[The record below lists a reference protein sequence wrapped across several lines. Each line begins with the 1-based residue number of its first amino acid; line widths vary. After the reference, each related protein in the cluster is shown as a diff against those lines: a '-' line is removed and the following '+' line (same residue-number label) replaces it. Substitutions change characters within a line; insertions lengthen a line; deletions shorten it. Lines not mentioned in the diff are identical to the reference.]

1 MASDNGDKKRN
12 QIISLLYIVFIC
24 FSVISIKISL
34 LDSNTYVIS
43 TLKSLDK
50 EEILRMSMSEKVIEE
65 NSDILNDNEKA
76 MIYLKIAERIKVS
89 YEIINEIIN
98 YVDNAFE
105 ESNSSML
112 KQFNSKNLITKIL
125 ASENGVVKLENDL
138 FELEDFIKSQPYKLD
153 SISSFL
159 YSSVPL
165 NKNITTIKGKIQPW
179 KDYLFLKKPTAIAY
193 LQLERIKLL
202 LSKTIL
208 LYKEEALEE
217 IGYNSTY
224 SSIINPRQYNLKTYK
239 DDVILKDYQKAVNKE
254 DVVIGEMFKNLL
266 KSLNTDNIYV
276 GIKAIILNQT
286 DLILKDGIEIEIE
299 PKIKTENRKNVL
311 KGYFNKKGIYNI
323 RFIDTSNGQNN
334 VLFEKKLKALELP
347 NPTVSIPGGD
357 QNSFEISRLDLL
369 TASRIEAHID
379 IENIQYFPGRIN
391 KFNIV
396 LVHGAEIYES
406 ISNSGPIFQTD
417 TQRVLEKIEDND
429 LIIFEDISL
438 TLNDGTTRIAA
449 PMIYKIVEKK

>member
-1 MASDNGDKKRN
+1 
-12 QIISLLYIVFIC
+12 
-24 FSVISIKISL
+24 
-34 LDSNTYVIS
+34 
-43 TLKSLDK
+43 
-50 EEILRMSMSEKVIEE
+50 MSMSEKVIEE

-76 MIYLKIAERIKVS
+76 LNYLKIAERIKVS

-159 YSSVPL
+159 YSSIPL

-299 PKIKTENRKNVL
+299 PKIKT
-311 KGYFNKKGIYNI
+311 
-323 RFIDTSNGQNN
+323 
-334 VLFEKKLKALELP
+334 
-347 NPTVSIPGGD
+347 
-357 QNSFEISRLDLL
+357 
-369 TASRIEAHID
+369 
-379 IENIQYFPGRIN
+379 
-391 KFNIV
+391 
-396 LVHGAEIYES
+396 
-406 ISNSGPIFQTD
+406 
-417 TQRVLEKIEDND
+417 
-429 LIIFEDISL
+429 
-438 TLNDGTTRIAA
+438 
-449 PMIYKIVEKK
+449 

>member
-138 FELEDFIKSQPYKLD
+138 FELEDFIR
-153 SISSFL
+153 L
-159 YSSVPL
+159 YFVFS
-165 NKNITTIKGKIQPW
+165 
-179 KDYLFLKKPTAIAY
+179 LF
-193 LQLERIKLL
+193 
-202 LSKTIL
+202 
-208 LYKEEALEE
+208 
-217 IGYNSTY
+217 
-224 SSIINPRQYNLKTYK
+224 
-239 DDVILKDYQKAVNKE
+239 
-254 DVVIGEMFKNLL
+254 
-266 KSLNTDNIYV
+266 
-276 GIKAIILNQT
+276 
-286 DLILKDGIEIEIE
+286 
-299 PKIKTENRKNVL
+299 
-311 KGYFNKKGIYNI
+311 
-323 RFIDTSNGQNN
+323 
-334 VLFEKKLKALELP
+334 
-347 NPTVSIPGGD
+347 
-357 QNSFEISRLDLL
+357 
-369 TASRIEAHID
+369 
-379 IENIQYFPGRIN
+379 
-391 KFNIV
+391 
-396 LVHGAEIYES
+396 
-406 ISNSGPIFQTD
+406 
-417 TQRVLEKIEDND
+417 
-429 LIIFEDISL
+429 
-438 TLNDGTTRIAA
+438 
-449 PMIYKIVEKK
+449 

>member
-138 FELEDFIKSQPYKLD
+138 FELEDFIKSALQ
-153 SISSFL
+153 IRL
-159 YSSVPL
+159 YFVFS
-165 NKNITTIKGKIQPW
+165 
-179 KDYLFLKKPTAIAY
+179 LF
-193 LQLERIKLL
+193 
-202 LSKTIL
+202 
-208 LYKEEALEE
+208 
-217 IGYNSTY
+217 
-224 SSIINPRQYNLKTYK
+224 
-239 DDVILKDYQKAVNKE
+239 
-254 DVVIGEMFKNLL
+254 
-266 KSLNTDNIYV
+266 
-276 GIKAIILNQT
+276 
-286 DLILKDGIEIEIE
+286 
-299 PKIKTENRKNVL
+299 
-311 KGYFNKKGIYNI
+311 
-323 RFIDTSNGQNN
+323 
-334 VLFEKKLKALELP
+334 
-347 NPTVSIPGGD
+347 
-357 QNSFEISRLDLL
+357 
-369 TASRIEAHID
+369 
-379 IENIQYFPGRIN
+379 
-391 KFNIV
+391 
-396 LVHGAEIYES
+396 
-406 ISNSGPIFQTD
+406 
-417 TQRVLEKIEDND
+417 
-429 LIIFEDISL
+429 
-438 TLNDGTTRIAA
+438 
-449 PMIYKIVEKK
+449 

>member
-159 YSSVPL
+159 YSSIPL

-334 VLFEKKLKALELP
+334 VLFE
-347 NPTVSIPGGD
+347 
-357 QNSFEISRLDLL
+357 SFGS
-369 TASRIEAHID
+369 AQS
-379 IENIQYFPGRIN
+379 
-391 KFNIV
+391 
-396 LVHGAEIYES
+396 HG
-406 ISNSGPIFQTD
+406 
-417 TQRVLEKIEDND
+417 
-429 LIIFEDISL
+429 
-438 TLNDGTTRIAA
+438 
-449 PMIYKIVEKK
+449 

>member
-138 FELEDFIKSQPYKLD
+138 FELEDFIKS
-153 SISSFL
+153 S
-159 YSSVPL
+159 
-165 NKNITTIKGKIQPW
+165 
-179 KDYLFLKKPTAIAY
+179 
-193 LQLERIKLL
+193 
-202 LSKTIL
+202 
-208 LYKEEALEE
+208 
-217 IGYNSTY
+217 
-224 SSIINPRQYNLKTYK
+224 
-239 DDVILKDYQKAVNKE
+239 
-254 DVVIGEMFKNLL
+254 
-266 KSLNTDNIYV
+266 
-276 GIKAIILNQT
+276 
-286 DLILKDGIEIEIE
+286 
-299 PKIKTENRKNVL
+299 
-311 KGYFNKKGIYNI
+311 
-323 RFIDTSNGQNN
+323 
-334 VLFEKKLKALELP
+334 
-347 NPTVSIPGGD
+347 
-357 QNSFEISRLDLL
+357 
-369 TASRIEAHID
+369 
-379 IENIQYFPGRIN
+379 
-391 KFNIV
+391 
-396 LVHGAEIYES
+396 
-406 ISNSGPIFQTD
+406 
-417 TQRVLEKIEDND
+417 
-429 LIIFEDISL
+429 
-438 TLNDGTTRIAA
+438 
-449 PMIYKIVEKK
+449 